1 MKKILL
7 SCVLA
12 VGLLAGCVQQK
23 VSSFSS
29 VSQQIAFKQSA
40 FTTFDNRAYLFVY
53 GTPTLNEYVPRGE
66 DISNWQNLL
75 AVELFP
81 DYTSITE
88 ALNAVIFDLNEQ
100 QISYQVLEN
109 KALGMTSINYVLQT
123 PTAAELNVWKFE
135 KPSNWRGV
143 IGYRMAKKFQKVG
156 GIAQGFENKQYY
168 INQFL
173 RTRTINFIH

>member
-1 MKKILL
+1 MKKVLL

-123 PTAAELNVWKFE
+123 PTVAELNV
-135 KPSNWRGV
+135 
-143 IGYRMAKKFQKVG
+143 
-156 GIAQGFENKQYY
+156 
-168 INQFL
+168 
-173 RTRTINFIH
+173 